1 MGDFVL
7 HCSSS
12 AHRDFLGHRKV
23 MGTGRGLR
31 FLSVVFPLWVFVVW
45 LFRFLCFFLSCLCF
59 RLVYLW
65 GVVFVYFGGKE
76 VFFFWFGSF
85 VCFGACF

>member
-1 MGDFVL
+1 
-7 HCSSS
+7 
-12 AHRDFLGHRKV
+12 

-45 LFRFLCFFLSCLCF
+45 LFRFLFFGFFLSCLCF
-59 RLVYLW
+59 RVVYLW

-76 VFFFWFGSF
+76 GFVFFFWFGSF